1 MVERL
6 VVQLGGSSFHLIV
19 AKPYTLE
26 ALVEGLEAIA
36 EVGHSV
42 VQQDVDPVALR
53 LAVGVP
59 FSCDDSL
66 GATVGCG

>member
-1 MVERL
+1 M
-6 VVQLGGSSFHLIV
+6 HLFSRGCPAFSRV
-19 AKPYTLE
+19 S
-26 ALVEGLEAIA
+26 LVEGLEAIA

-53 LAVGVP
+53 LVVGVP

-66 GATVGCG
+66 VATVGCGYGAT